1 MQAVVLDPPHYLK
14 EVKYIYDAFKRSA
27 IPLADRMGTTS
38 LKKYSTTK

>member
-1 MQAVVLDPPHYLK
+1 MILDAGRGLGSSSLL
-14 EVKYIYDAFKRSA
+14 KYIYDAFKRSA